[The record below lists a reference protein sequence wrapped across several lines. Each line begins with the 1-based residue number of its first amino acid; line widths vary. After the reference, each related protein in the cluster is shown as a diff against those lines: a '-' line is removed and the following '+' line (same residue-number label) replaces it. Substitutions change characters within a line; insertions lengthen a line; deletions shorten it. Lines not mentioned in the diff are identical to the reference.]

1 MLALPTVRWSRRVRI
16 RKWSSKVS
24 SQPDGLIFTYEGK
37 EPLRLKYANF
47 KMQEVPGKATVWKM
61 FYCLHHQCYA
71 DDWFSD
77 ARVRVELLFSRAIE
91 SCSWNSVRTSFRWW
105 LPIVKRSAKPLD
117 ELNRRSPEVHS
128 MDQFRTNFVVSN
140 TEAFAED
147 GAGSVSELVRLSSKR
162 EASERCIL
170 TTVDVERGE
179 FRATKRAS

>member
-1 MLALPTVRWSRRVRI
+1 
-16 RKWSSKVS
+16 
-24 SQPDGLIFTYEGK
+24 
-37 EPLRLKYANF
+37 
-47 KMQEVPGKATVWKM
+47 
-61 FYCLHHQCYA
+61 
-71 DDWFSD
+71 
-77 ARVRVELLFSRAIE
+77 
-91 SCSWNSVRTSFRWW
+91 
-105 LPIVKRSAKPLD
+105 
-117 ELNRRSPEVHS
+117 